1 MLRAK
6 RLAPNIVWID
16 FKDWDGISKK
26 ELLARMRSNKRK
38 PVAA

>member
-6 RLAPNIVWID
+6 RLAPNIAWID

-26 ELLARMRSNKRK
+26 ELLREWDQIN
-38 PVAA
+38 VNL